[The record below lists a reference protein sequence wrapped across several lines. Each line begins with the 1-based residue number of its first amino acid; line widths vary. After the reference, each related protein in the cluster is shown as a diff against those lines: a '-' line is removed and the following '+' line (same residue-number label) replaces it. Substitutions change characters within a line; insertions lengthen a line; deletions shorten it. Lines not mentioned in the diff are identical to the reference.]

1 MGLAARSLL
10 VALIATAVSGFP
22 MAVLVTLD
30 VDQNLRLV
38 QGIYLVFIPLLGNLL
53 IGLPTALLLYRF
65 VWRSK
70 EIGLCKLLVASNA
83 IAIVFAIILLVL
95 SGTFGLLF
103 LGFPIFLAANTFAVA
118 GWFLV
123 VKPQQYKIQG

>member
-30 VDQNLRLV
+30 IDQNLRLV
-38 QGIYLVFIPLLGNLL
+38 QGIYLVFISLLGNLL
-53 IGLPTALLLYRF
+53 IGLPTALLLYRL

-70 EIGLCKLLVASNA
+70 EIGLCKLLVTSNA
-83 IAIVFAIILLVL
+83 IAIVLAIILLAL
-95 SGTFGLLF
+95 SGTFGLLL
-103 LGFPIFLAANTFAVA
+103 LGFPIFLAANTFAVV